1 MSRGSSVYN
10 VLCFTTNN
18 KSFMPLSILE
28 KYLTSSG
35 YDQKNII
42 RLNPLDF
49 YYSIN
54 SKKILLSFHE
64 IINLNQEKT
73 DICFFADSYLILIDL
88 EKDNTYQILSDIIN
102 FMNNLCDLEKTVFV
116 LGLYMDAKNIKNN
129 LNEENIK
136 EFLDKKKLIYEYFE
150 SNVAITS
157 DFNKTINFIIE
168 EGIKKAEK
176 KLKDGEMNNNKIDSD
191 SRSHCDIF

>member
-1 MSRGSSVYN
+1 MSRGSSIYN

-54 SKKILLSFHE
+54 KKKILLSFHE

-88 EKDNTYQILSDIIN
+88 EKDNTYQNLTDIIN

-136 EFLDKKKLIYEYFE
+136 EFLDKKKMIYEYFE
-150 SNVAITS
+150 SNIALTS

-168 EGIKKAEK
+168 EGIKKVEK
-176 KLKDGEMNNNKIDSD
+176 KLKDGELNNENESD
-191 SRSHCDIF
+191 SRSHCNIF

>member
-1 MSRGSSVYN
+1 MSKESSVYN

-28 KYLTSSG
+28 KYITSSG
-35 YDQKNII
+35 YDKKNIQ

-49 YYSIN
+49 YYTIN
-54 SKKILLSFHE
+54 YKKILLSFHE

-88 EKDNTYQILSDIIN
+88 EKDNTYQNLTDIIN

-136 EFLDKKKLIYEYFE
+136 EFLDKKKMIYEYFE
-150 SNVAITS
+150 SNIALTS

-168 EGIKKAEK
+168 EGIKKVEK
-176 KLKDGEMNNNKIDSD
+176 KLKDGELNNENESD
-191 SRSHCDIF
+191 SRSHCNIF